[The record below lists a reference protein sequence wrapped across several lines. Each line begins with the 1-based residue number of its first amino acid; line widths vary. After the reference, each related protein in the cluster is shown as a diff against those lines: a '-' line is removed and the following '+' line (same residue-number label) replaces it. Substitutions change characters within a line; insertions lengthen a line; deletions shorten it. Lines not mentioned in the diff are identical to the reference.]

1 MASVK
6 SIIVGAAP
14 FAKAI
19 ACKFHEKAP
28 HVIFKE
34 GMFQHYF
41 NILRQHKTNSEICF
55 DTEMYIFFKYPAWG
69 MTELSPLAIVTPEN
83 IAKIGS
89 CGVLL
94 PNTKGKIV
102 DLETG
107 DALGPH
113 KKGELCIKG
122 PQVKL

>member
-1 MASVK
+1 
-6 SIIVGAAP
+6 
-14 FAKAI
+14 
-19 ACKFHEKAP
+19 
-28 HVIFKE
+28 
-34 GMFQHYF
+34 MF
-41 NILRQHKTNSEICF
+41 S
-55 DTEMYIFFKYPAWG
+55 KYSAWG

-113 KKGELCIKG
+113 EKGELCIKG

>member
-28 HVIFKE
+28 HVTFKE
-34 GMFQHYF
+34 GMFKYHF
-41 NILRQHKTNSEICF
+41 NICYTILNKICVLIMRC
-55 DTEMYIFFKYPAWG
+55 TKFFKYSAWG

-102 DLETG
+102 NLETG

-113 KKGELCIKG
+113 EKGELCIKG

>member
-1 MASVK
+1 
-6 SIIVGAAP
+6 
-14 FAKAI
+14 
-19 ACKFHEKAP
+19 
-28 HVIFKE
+28 
-34 GMFQHYF
+34 
-41 NILRQHKTNSEICF
+41 
-55 DTEMYIFFKYPAWG
+55 

-113 KKGELCIKG
+113 EKGELCIKG
-122 PQVKL
+122 PQVKKRPTFHLIIITYISSLGGDMNYKTPSHSFR

>member
-1 MASVK
+1 M
-6 SIIVGAAP
+6 
-14 FAKAI
+14 
-19 ACKFHEKAP
+19 
-28 HVIFKE
+28 
-34 GMFQHYF
+34 
-41 NILRQHKTNSEICF
+41 ICF
-55 DTEMYIFFKYPAWG
+55 DTEIYIFFQYPAWG

-113 KKGELCIKG
+113 TKGELCIKG